1 MQFISKIIK
10 LLNPFGLDSTNKSIY
25 SVGPNTLEELL
36 KQFDQPPKEKTKEDI
51 IRDYQVRETLAALE
65 VDMLKMEPSEVYKGS
80 QFWTDNEG
88 KKFFD
93 FVPCVTRPEVI
104 YCSYGKN

>member
-1 MQFISKIIK
+1 MQFISKIFNF
-10 LLNPFGLDSTNKSIY
+10 LNPYSFKGNTYKS
-25 SVGPNTLEELL
+25 GPMTLEELL
-36 KQFDQPPKEKTKEDI
+36 KQFDAPIKEKSNQDI

-65 VDMLKMEPSEVYKGS
+65 VDMLKLEPSNVYKGC
-80 QFWTDNEG
+80 QFWIDYEG
-88 KKFFD
+88 KKFYD